1 MVKLFSTN
9 NPNTAEIKRQ
19 MLEENNINVVLLN
32 KQDSSYLMFGPI
44 ELYVNKEQLKEATD
58 LLKNTEDERNA

>member
-1 MVKLFSTN
+1 MIKLLSTTN
-9 NPNTAEIKRQ
+9 ANTAEITKQ

-44 ELYVNKEQLKEATD
+44 ELYVNKEQLKQAKE
-58 LLKNTEDERNA
+58 LLKYTENERKN

>member
-32 KQDSSYLMFGPI
+32 KQDSSYQMFGPI
-44 ELYVNKEQLKEATD
+44 ELYVVREQLKEATD
-58 LLKNTEDERNA
+58 LLKNTEDERKA